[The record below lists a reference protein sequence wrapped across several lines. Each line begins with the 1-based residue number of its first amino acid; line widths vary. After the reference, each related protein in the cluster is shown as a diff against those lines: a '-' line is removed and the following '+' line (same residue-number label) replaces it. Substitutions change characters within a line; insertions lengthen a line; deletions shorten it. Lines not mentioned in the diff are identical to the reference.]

1 MAKKEETKMA
11 PTSEVVVG
19 DVNPTL
25 AAVAVKVQAVKQ
37 PITVTDLSTGD
48 DSAKLTLNYN
58 RYTAPDYDK
67 GKHGP
72 DETAFYARLMELAT
86 ALVNPVSAQIDALLY
101 RATQDAYQAAKVTA
115 YAAGTPGQYLSPEL
129 KSAIT
134 MVVKQS
140 GTRYADASNSDAFN
154 SWKAAFTSQVQF
166 DGKSFDADQV
176 AKRKAGADRVLAT
189 AQALSDSGAD
199 AF

>member
-1 MAKKEETKMA
+1 MAKETNKTMT
-11 PTSEVVVG
+11 PEV
-19 DVNPTL
+19 NNAL
-25 AAVAVKVQAVKQ
+25 ASVAIKVQAVKQ

-48 DSAKLTLNYN
+48 DQAKLALNYS
-58 RYTAPDYDK
+58 RYTAPDYDAA
-67 GKHGP
+67 KHGK
-72 DETAFYARLMELAT
+72 DEAAFYARLMELAT
-86 ALVNPVSAQIDALLY
+86 ALVNPVSVQVDALLY
-101 RATQDAYQAAKVTA
+101 RATQEAYQAAKVTA
-115 YAAGTPGQYLSPEL
+115 YSSGTPGQYLSPEL
-129 KSAIT
+129 KAAIT

-140 GTRYADASNSDAFN
+140 GTKYADASNSDAFN

-166 DGKSFDADQV
+166 DGKSFDAEQV